1 MLQKLQ
7 LFFCRIILCPTYS
20 KCGLDEIDTAR
31 KMGMKIE
38 LDQDR
43 VKEKMEWNRMRA
55 QMSQSA
61 QVAYCSFYSLVNK

>member
-1 MLQKLQ
+1 M
-7 LFFCRIILCPTYS
+7 
-20 KCGLDEIDTAR
+20 DEIDTAR
-31 KMGMKIE
+31 KMGMEIE

-43 VKEKMEWNRMRA
+43 AKEKMEWNRMRA